1 MNHQI
6 SKEEIEEAFD
16 NLCEQYDYSTDKDVY
31 NDFLYTM
38 KEHQILFYQLLHMPE
53 NGAVATIEEAN
64 KLSDSFTK
72 KQKALIDVI
81 NEKKSCDELKSLFF
95 KLKDYIE
102 EFYNLLS
109 AKDKLELK
117 ANLKSLGK
125 EIYRKLELVKF
136 LEFEHISAEIE
147 NKHQQLLR
155 GMNRDCSFVKC
166 NLSTKKFEINFSKAK
181 YKKWKGK
188 KSNK

>member
-38 KEHQILFYQLLHMPE
+38 KEHQILFYQLLHTPE

-64 KLSDSFTK
+64 ELSDSFTK
-72 KQKALIDVI
+72 KQKVLIDFI

-117 ANLKSLGK
+117 ANLKSLDK
-125 EIYRKLELVKF
+125 KIFQKMEFLKF
-136 LEFEHISAEIE
+136 LEFEHISDEITE
-147 NKHQQLLR
+147 KHQKLLKS
-155 GMNRDCSFVKC
+155 MNKDSSFVKC
-166 NLSTKKFEINFSKAK
+166 NLNTKKFEINFSKYK
-181 YKKWKGK
+181 NKKWKVK
-188 KSNK
+188 KR